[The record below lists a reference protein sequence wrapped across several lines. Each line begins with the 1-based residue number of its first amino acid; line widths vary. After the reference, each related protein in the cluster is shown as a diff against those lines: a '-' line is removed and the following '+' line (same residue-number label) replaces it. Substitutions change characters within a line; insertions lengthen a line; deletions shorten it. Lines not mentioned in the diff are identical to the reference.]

1 MPTSYPIFKDSVQ
14 NWFLENVP
22 FNTKIMDVGAGCGT
36 YSQLLRGYGYKM
48 DAIEIWEPYIEKY
61 DLKSKYD
68 KVWNWDFINMPVGAY
83 DDYDFFIMGDI
94 LEHLSVDEGQWI
106 LSFLRLKG
114 KKFLVAVPY
123 QMEQGEHEGNM
134 YETHLQPDLT
144 PEIMEERYPEL
155 ELLYG
160 NNFYGYYIN
169 KKQKHEKAYV
179 LYADDS
185 YLDLVDACCR
195 SIRNHSNT
203 PICVYM
209 LNSHNKVNVENTT
222 TIKWD
227 CDVRHLKKRNDYI
240 DREDKQIYKL
250 LIERP
255 KIVKH
260 ALEHYAEVVTYIDT
274 DSVATKNVD
283 SIFDYFNVDSS
294 YPYFTEGI
302 YEYLIVNGR
311 GGAESRDDLSGT
323 LEAPACEL
331 FGINQQNRGMYRQTG
346 YFVAGQNCLDWL
358 AEWSWLCQNP
368 SILRNNAWYAPFNE
382 ETIANCL
389 LWKYKQYKGLPYCYI
404 NGLRKNLIFTGY
416 DNLISDWVKI
426 PATEGKL
433 IFFHG
438 EKDIEKINQFI
449 DENTVSS
456 TAS

>member
-1 MPTSYPIFKDSVQ
+1 MPTSYPIFKDSVR

-114 KKFLVAVPY
+114 KKFIVAVPY

-195 SIRNHSNT
+195 SIRNHSNI

-209 LNSHNKVNVENTT
+209 LNSDNKVNVKNTT
-222 TIKWD
+222 TIRWN

-260 ALEHYAEVVTYIDT
+260 ALENYAELVTYIDT

-302 YEYLIVNGR
+302 YDYLIVNGR

-331 FGINQQNRGMYRQTG
+331 FGINQQNRRRYRQTG

-358 AEWSWLCQNP
+358 GEWSWLCQNP
-368 SILRNNAWYAPFNE
+368 LVLRNNAWYAPFNE

-404 NGLRKNLIFTGY
+404 NGLRNNLIFTGY
-416 DNLISDWVKI
+416 DNFISNWVKI
-426 PATEGKL
+426 PSTEKQL
-433 IFFHG
+433 LFYHG
-438 EKDIEKINQFI
+438 EKNIKKINKFI
-449 DENTVSS
+449 DENTVPS
-456 TAS
+456 TTP

>member
-1 MPTSYPIFKDSVQ
+1 MPTSYPIFKDSVRNWILQ
-14 NWFLENVP
+14 NIPLDA
-22 FNTKIMDVGAGCGT
+22 KILDIGAGCGT
-36 YSQLLRGYGYKM
+36 YSDLLRGYGYKM

-61 DLKSKYD
+61 NLKDKYD
-68 KVWNWDFINMPVGAY
+68 KIFNEDVMNMKWYGLREY
-83 DDYDFFIMGDI
+83 GLCILGDI
-94 LEHLSVDEGQWI
+94 LEHLPKMEAQTLIKCISLHCENFI
-106 LSFLRLKG
+106 
-114 KKFLVAVPY
+114 VAVPY
-123 QMEQGEHEGNM
+123 QMEQGEYDGNKH
-134 YETHLQPDLT
+134 ETHLQPDLT

-260 ALEHYAEVVTYIDT
+260 ALKHYAEVVTYIDT

-311 GGAESRDDLSGT
+311 GGAESKDDLSGT

-358 AEWSWLCQNP
+358 DEWAWLCQNP

-426 PATEGKL
+426 PATERQL

-438 EKDIEKINQFI
+438 EKDIEKINKFI

-456 TAS
+456 TAP

>member
-1 MPTSYPIFKDSVQ
+1 MPTSYPIFKDSVR

-22 FNTKIMDVGAGCGT
+22 FNTRIMDVGAGCGT

-114 KKFLVAVPY
+114 KKFIVAVPY

-185 YLDLVDACCR
+185 YLDLVDTCCR

-203 PICVYM
+203 PIYVYM
-209 LNSHNKVNVENTT
+209 LNSHNKVNVKNTK
-222 TIKWD
+222 TIRWD

-311 GGAESRDDLSGT
+311 GRAESRDDLSGT

-368 SILRNNAWYAPFNE
+368 SVLRNNAWYAPFNE

-426 PATEGKL
+426 PATERQL

-438 EKDIEKINQFI
+438 EKDIEKINKFI

-456 TAS
+456 TAP

>member
-1 MPTSYPIFKDSVQ
+1 MPTSYPLYKDSVR

-22 FNTKIMDVGAGCGT
+22 FNTRIMDVGAGCGT

-68 KVWNWDFINMPVGAY
+68 QVWNWDFINMPVGAY

-106 LSFLRLKG
+106 LSFLRLKR
-114 KKFLVAVPY
+114 KKFLIAVPY

-195 SIRNHSNT
+195 SIRNHSNI
-203 PICVYM
+203 PIYVYM
-209 LNSHNKVNVENTT
+209 LNSHNKVNVKNTT
-222 TIKWD
+222 TIRWD

-240 DREDKQIYKL
+240 NREDKQIYKL

-260 ALEHYAEVVTYIDT
+260 ALQNYAEVVTYIDT
-274 DSVATKNVD
+274 DSVATRNVD

-311 GGAESRDDLSGT
+311 GGAESRNDLSST

-358 AEWSWLCQNP
+358 DEWAWLCQNP
-368 SILRNNAWYAPFNE
+368 SVLRNNAWYAPFNE

-426 PATEGKL
+426 PATERQL

-438 EKDIEKINQFI
+438 EKDIEKINKFI